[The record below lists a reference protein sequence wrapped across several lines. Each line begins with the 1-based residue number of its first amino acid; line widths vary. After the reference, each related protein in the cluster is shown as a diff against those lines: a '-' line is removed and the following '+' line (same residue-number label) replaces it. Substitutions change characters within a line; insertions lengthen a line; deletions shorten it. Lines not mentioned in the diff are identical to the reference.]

1 MPPALATGALSSAPL
16 TPRRAVAFFGSA
28 AGSQCLVGLV
38 ASTPIMTQNDGT
50 IAVLVQPR
58 PLILLEPQRLH
69 DASRNTG
76 SVTGY
81 LIDASDP
88 SVGGLIT
95 VSIPSPEGE
104 NSSGSAAPPLIPDN
118 VDTVMTVEELREMQE
133 HRDSLKEDLRSSRA
147 RLLEIDE
154 LLRRYTQPESSSPTA
169 ASSTPTSLRTPSP
182 AKAQLDALRT
192 NVDEAA
198 RAASAV
204 EKRLVLARAGLR
216 TVKSLAWIDLQRRRS
231 GSSSKTLVS
240 LIETAVAPLHDSG
253 CASFDD
259 VVAQAVSLPRRLAAV
274 KSTSLTVDDTR
285 RGLRFL
291 KALPIVSAVEKEH
304 KTAAAL
310 YRWVDALTKATQAQ
324 QRLKAAQQAL
334 ATAASQSPDAASQSK
349 AMTRSTEP
357 ASQSAKNLG
366 SVEQEALF
374 KEREDHMEYV
384 RMAEEELTAVD
395 ALIAEAEALAAS
407 PRHSPQDS
415 PKGSPTIVPALVVPA
430 SRIVCALPE
439 DEGPRIA
446 AHSDQP
452 RGTAIEFSSGTSAML
467 STEAKV
473 RSPSAVVPA
482 ATPQGLS
489 VPGLNL
495 AEVLRDSSHSDCI
508 SSSYRGTGGHQSVSS
523 FQHSPQTSDAA
534 PVVVSNVALVPVAE
548 ATAARQRAEAAEE
561 KVRLLETRLSAA
573 LQKNPLEAEVQLL
586 RDELNAKR
594 TELRRVTEER
604 DRLLHE
610 RCERGSRYVSNARRA
625 MADGAQADGSFQPG
639 SDRDARLP
647 STPRDTVDRRI
658 VEELEDQLTA
668 AHQRISEL
676 LMEATEPRHRS
687 PVPIIASATLRAAK
701 SERFSGAHGDHSHTS
716 VPPSLSMEEIDSA
729 ARSASN
735 TPRQGSVR
743 STFGSHGRL
752 LSPSVVTQEMYNDLQ
767 ARLQDVLAELETQR
781 QEAQRLEEQLN
792 DALHRR
798 SEVEHM
804 MLVQQQELEEVW
816 EKLEAAEARAEE
828 QELRTQQRFLL
839 PQTQL
844 FSSQPQLP
852 QPQLP
857 QPPLPT
863 LLPTSSMTV
872 NSHPSLTQQPLPV
885 TTSGPQPY
893 AHSTPSVQDVFSGR
907 SALGPADLEVRSQVN
922 EDAMTVATNVNTVY
936 GSASRLSLEGYLHNP
951 RTDGFPTFGSGA
963 VAAAAASAVERS
975 VSRYSRGPSA
985 LQSRPVEQ
993 LSTIELRHEV
1003 HRLRE
1008 EVERYQSGELRMT
1021 MELQT
1026 LREKQKAERK
1036 RRRDARAARMQML
1049 TRMQRNIAD
1058 VIGQSTKELEA
1069 IPALLERSRA
1079 EAEALMTK
1087 RRMGR

>member
-1 MPPALATGALSSAPL
+1 MPPALATCALSSAPPA
-16 TPRRAVAFFGSA
+16 PRRAVAFFGSS

-38 ASTPIMTQNDGT
+38 ASTPTMTQNDGI
-50 IAVLVQPR
+50 IAVLVQPC
-58 PLILLEPQRLH
+58 PLILLEPQRLQ

-76 SVTGY
+76 PVTGR

-95 VSIPSPEGE
+95 VFIPSPEGE
-104 NSSGSAAPPLIPDN
+104 SSGSAAPPLTPDN

-133 HRDSLKEDLRSSRA
+133 HRDSLKEDLRSSRD

-154 LLRRYTQPESSSPTA
+154 LLRRYTQSESSSPPA
-169 ASSTPTSLRTPSP
+169 ASSVLTSLRTPSP
-182 AKAQLDALRT
+182 AKAQLGELRA

-204 EKRLVLARAGLR
+204 EKRLVLACARLR
-216 TVKSLAWIDLQRRRS
+216 TVKPFAWIDLQRRRS

-259 VVAQAVSLPRRLAAV
+259 VVAQAASLPRRLAAV
-274 KSTSLTVDDTR
+274 KSTSLTVDDAQ

-291 KALPIVSAVEKEH
+291 KAMPIASAVEKEH

-310 YRWVDALTKATQAQ
+310 YRWVDALTKAAQAQ
-324 QRLKAAQQAL
+324 QRLKAAQQVL
-334 ATAASQSPDAASQSK
+334 ATAASQSPDAASQLR
-349 AMTRSTEP
+349 AMTRPTEP
-357 ASQSAKNLG
+357 ASKSAKNLS
-366 SVEQEALF
+366 SVEQEVLF

-395 ALIAEAEALAAS
+395 ALIAKAEALAAS

-415 PKGSPTIVPALVVPA
+415 PKGSPTTVPALVVPA

-446 AHSDQP
+446 AHSHQP
-452 RGTAIEFSSGTSAML
+452 RGTMIEFSPGTSAML

-473 RSPSAVVPA
+473 RLPSAIVPA
-482 ATPQGLS
+482 TTPQRLS

-495 AEVLRDSSHSDCI
+495 AEVLRGSSHSDCI
-508 SSSYRGTGGHQSVSS
+508 NGSYHRTGDHQSVSS
-523 FQHSPQTSDAA
+523 FQRSPQTSDAA
-534 PVVVSNVALVPVAE
+534 PVVVSNASLLPVAE

-573 LQKNPLEAEVQLL
+573 LQGNPMEAEVQLL
-586 RDELNAKR
+586 RDELDAKR

-625 MADGAQADGSFQPG
+625 MADSAQADGTFQPD
-639 SDRDARLP
+639 SDRYARLP
-647 STPRDTVDRRI
+647 STPRDTVDRHI

-676 LMEATEPRHRS
+676 LMEATEPRRRS
-687 PVPIIASATLRAAK
+687 PVPIIASATLRAVK
-701 SERFSGAHGDHSHTS
+701 SERFSSAYGDCSHTS
-716 VPPSLSMEEIDSA
+716 VPPSLSMEDIDSA

-743 STFGSHGRL
+743 STFGSLGRL
-752 LSPSVVTQEMYNDLQ
+752 LSPPVVTQEMYNDLQ
-767 ARLQDVLAELETQR
+767 ARLQDVLAELETER
-781 QEAQRLEEQLN
+781 QQAQRLEEQLN

-804 MLVQQQELEEVW
+804 MSVQQQELEEVW

-852 QPQLP
+852 QP
-857 QPPLPT
+857 PLPT

-872 NSHPSLTQQPLPV
+872 NSHPSLTQQPFPV
-885 TTSGPQPY
+885 STSGPQPY

-907 SALGPADLEVRSQVN
+907 SALGAADLEVRSQVN

-951 RTDGFPTFGSGA
+951 KTDGFPTFGSGA
-963 VAAAAASAVERS
+963 VTAAAASAVERS

-1079 EAEALMTK
+1079 EAEALMNK